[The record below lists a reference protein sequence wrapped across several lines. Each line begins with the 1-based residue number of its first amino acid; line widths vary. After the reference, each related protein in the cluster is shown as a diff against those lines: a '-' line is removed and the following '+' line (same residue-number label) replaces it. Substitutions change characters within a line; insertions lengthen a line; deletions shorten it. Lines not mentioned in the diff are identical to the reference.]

1 MRKIKITGKGLPRFQ
16 QRPGTFVPDN
26 FVGPLQEGESYQT
39 TNPFPK
45 INLNQFIGCPP
56 GQKVDSVTG
65 NCVDDPKFDE
75 STIARPAST
84 ESGLSPA
91 YQEAQRDAAIIGR
104 RGEKGPMDNNVIA
117 TSAEDLMRMRQNSN
131 TVTTKSNTVTT
142 KKTRTYNPTAALLTL
157 GTLSKSAD
165 ILQQADLENRLNR
178 FQRQLGRTD
187 NRFGAVPNIYSR
199 GRTDTGYAYNMM
211 VPVQFAGAPTFE
223 AMISPQFPQAP
234 RFQFGQDGVEV
245 KRDILQMP
253 ELYTQMEPSQIDPM
267 YTQMYA
273 DVDLSAAASNYSEA
287 PTMMPSAPAVSTA
300 APSSAPVSSR
310 MVMEGLSLPLDPYEF
325 RVGSGFGPRR
335 APKPG
340 ASTNH
345 NGIDL
350 GASAGSNI
358 YSVKPGKILSA
369 YYNSKGGNQIIIA
382 HDDGTRSGYAHL
394 KDFAVKQGDVVGA
407 GDVIGYVGNTG
418 ISTGPHLHFT
428 YRNEKG
434 DLVDPYSL
442 LDWKLYGRNAKG
454 SGKNVVNSTSNAQ
467 ISFTHNNPLNIHY
480 GDFARGYGGTK
491 GHVDGNGNVAM
502 FQDFNTGITA
512 ARDLLFGP
520 NYRDLTVSQ
529 ARQRWVGG
537 PTTSIS
543 HIVEAMGGDKRLRDM
558 TIEEKEKLIKQFA
571 KWEGKQAYN
580 LVKDMD
586 LKPYL
591 MNRYEEGG
599 QYDLDDNEIQQI
611 LANGG
616 QVEFL

>member
-1 MRKIKITGKGLPRFQ
+1 MRKIRITGKGLPRFQ
-16 QRPGTFVPDN
+16 QRPGTFI
-26 FVGPLQEGESYQT
+26 GPLEEQETYGPYPDPD
-39 TNPFPK
+39 PFPK
-45 INLNQFIGCPP
+45 INLSQFVGCPP

-65 NCVDDPKFDE
+65 NCVPDPKFDE
-75 STIARPAST
+75 STIQRPAST
-84 ESGLSPA
+84 DPA
-91 YQEAQRDAAIIGR
+91 VNPEYEQAQRDAAIIGR
-104 RGEKGPMDNNVIA
+104 RGESGPMDDNVIV
-117 TSAEDLMRMRQNSN
+117 TSAEDLMRMRQKPK
-131 TVTTKSNTVTT
+131 TATTR
-142 KKTRTYNPTAALLTL
+142 KTRTYNPTAALLTL
-157 GTLSKSAD
+157 GTLSKGAD
-165 ILQQADLENRLNR
+165 ILQQADLENRLNK

-234 RFQFGQDGVEV
+234 RFQFGQDGIEV
-245 KRDILQMP
+245 RRDILQMP

-267 YTQMYA
+267 FTQTYA
-273 DVDLSAAASNYSEA
+273 DVDLSGATPNYSEA
-287 PTMMPSAPAVSTA
+287 PTMT
-300 APSSAPVSSR
+300 SSAPVVPTGAPLSSR

-325 RVGSGFGPRR
+325 RVGSGFGKRR
-335 APKPG
+335 APIKG
-340 ASTNH
+340 ASTDH

-350 GASAGSNI
+350 GMRAGANI
-358 YSVKPGKILSA
+358 YSIKPGKVLSA
-369 YYNSKGGNQIIIA
+369 YYNSKGGNQVIIA

-394 KDFAVKQGDVVGA
+394 KDFAIKEGDVVGA

-434 DLVDPYSL
+434 DLVDPYTL
-442 LDWKLYGRNAKG
+442 LDWKLYGSNAKG
-454 SGKNVVNSTSNAQ
+454 SSKNVVNSTSNAQ

-480 GDFARGYGGTK
+480 GDFAKEYGGTK
-491 GHVDGNGNVAM
+491 GHVDGDGNVAM

-537 PTTSIS
+537 PSTSIPY
-543 HIVEAMGGDKRLRDM
+543 IVQAMGGDKRLRDM
-558 TIEEKEKLIKQFA
+558 SIEEKEKLIKQFA

-599 QYDLDDNEIQQI
+599 EYDLDEDEIKQI

-616 QVEFL
+616 QIEFL

>member
-16 QRPGTFVPDN
+16 QRPGTFI
-26 FVGPLQEGESYQT
+26 GPLEEGETYGAT
-39 TNPFPK
+39 PNANPFPK
-45 INLNQFIGCPP
+45 INLSKFVGCPP

-84 ESGLSPA
+84 SSDINPSYE
-91 YQEAQRDAAIIGR
+91 EAQRFSAIAGT
-104 RGEKGPMDNNVIA
+104 RGYGNDKVV
-117 TSAEDLMRMRQNSN
+117 TSAQDLMRMWQKPQ
-131 TVTTKSNTVTT
+131 TTTTT
-142 KKTRTYNPTAALLTL
+142 KKSKTYNPTAAWVAL
-157 GTLSKSAD
+157 GALSKSAD
-165 ILQQADLENRLNR
+165 VLQQADLENRLNR

-223 AMISPQFPQAP
+223 AMISPQFAQAP
-234 RFQFGQDGVEV
+234 NFQYGQDGIEV
-245 KRDILQMP
+245 KRDVLQMP
-253 ELYTQMEPSQIDPM
+253 ELYTQMEPSEIDPRF
-267 YTQMYA
+267 TQMYPN
-273 DVDLSAAASNYSEA
+273 VELSASDYS
-287 PTMMPSAPAVSTA
+287 A
-300 APSSAPVSSR
+300 APSLSTSAPLSSK
-310 MVMEGLSLPLDPYEF
+310 MVMEGLSLPLDAYEF
-325 RVGSGFGPRR
+325 KVSSGFGKRK
-335 APKPG
+335 APKAG
-340 ASTNH
+340 ASTDH

-350 GASAGSNI
+350 GMPEGSNV
-358 YSVKPGKILSA
+358 YSVKPGKVLSV
-369 YYNSKGGNQIIIA
+369 YFNDKGGNQVIIA

-394 KDFAVKQGDVVGA
+394 KDFAIKEGDIVGA
-407 GDVIGYVGNTG
+407 GDLIGYVGTTG

-428 YRNEKG
+428 YRDEKG
-434 DLVDPYSL
+434 DAVDPFTL
-442 LDWKLYGRNAKG
+442 LDWNMFGRNNKP
-454 SGKNVVNSTSNAQ
+454 SSKNVVNSTTNSQ

-480 GDFARGYGGTK
+480 GDFARQYGGAK
-491 GHVDGNGNVAM
+491 GHADGDGNVAM
-502 FQDFNTGITA
+502 FQDFSTGIKA
-512 ARDLLFGP
+512 AKDLLFGP

-529 ARQRWVGG
+529 ARTKWVGT
-537 PTTSIS
+537 PNESTSY
-543 HIVEAMGGDKRLRDM
+543 IVKAMGGDKRLRDLSVQ
-558 TIEEKEKLIKQFA
+558 EQENLIKQFA

-599 QYDLDDNEIQQI
+599 EYDLDDNEIQQI